1 VIVHKTLKQ
10 ILMQLMWNVAL
21 CSTEASQGKAR
32 RAAALG

>member
-1 VIVHKTLKQ
+1 
-10 ILMQLMWNVAL
+10 MRLMWNVAL